1 MKRFLLVHYGEIGLK
16 GSNAQYFLDKL
27 QKQME
32 EKLRARF
39 GKGFKIIHTLR
50 RFLISL
56 PESFEES
63 QFVDVLNYIA
73 GIQNFKF
80 VYEGAMDFAQLGT
93 QILAHLPV
101 QRGETFRVKVKRSM
115 EMERTSVASE
125 KEIGAVL
132 LRGGIEMKPKM
143 SGADLIVDVEFFNNI
158 GYFSFKTY
166 KGMGG
171 LSSGSGSKLVTLISA
186 GIDSPVA
193 AYRMMKRGARV
204 VFVHF
209 HSYPYTGKEEME
221 QVESLVKILSG
232 FQFDT
237 KLYLIP
243 FGDLQKKIATTVEI
257 PEAIRTV
264 LYRRMM
270 LRIAQRVSFREEAR
284 GLVTGDSYGQVA
296 SQTADNLFAIHDV
309 SNIPLYQ
316 PLIAYDKE
324 EIIKISKEI
333 GTFEVSKLP
342 CKDSCTLFAPEKP
355 EVKASLKKIA
365 EYESYLQVDELVDDA
380 FKRRDVLTS
389 VSD

>member
-16 GSNAQYFLDKL
+16 GSNARYFLDKL
-27 QKQME
+27 QMRME

-63 QFVDVLNYIA
+63 QFTDVLNHIA

-80 VYEGAMDFAQLGT
+80 VYEGALDFAQLGT
-93 QILAHLPV
+93 QILGHLPV

-125 KEIGAVL
+125 REIGAVL

-171 LSSGSGSKLVTLISA
+171 LSSGSGSKLVALISA

-193 AYRMMKRGARV
+193 AYRMMKRGVRV

-221 QVESLVKILSG
+221 QVKSLVKILSG

-270 LRIAQRVSFREEAR
+270 LRIAQRISFREGAR

-324 EIIKISKEI
+324 EIIKISKDI

-380 FKRRDVLTS
+380 FKRRDVLTE